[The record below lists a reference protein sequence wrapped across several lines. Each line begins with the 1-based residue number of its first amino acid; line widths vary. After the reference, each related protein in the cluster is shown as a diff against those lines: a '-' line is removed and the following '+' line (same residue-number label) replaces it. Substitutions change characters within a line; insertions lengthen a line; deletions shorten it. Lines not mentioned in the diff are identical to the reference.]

1 MNTIAFS
8 VILALRDFA
17 TALLTVQES
26 YEWGW
31 RMHPMLGWGWGVGMM
46 AMMLTFWAV
55 VIVVAVLGMR
65 WFIGQTKSARGD
77 SALEILRQRFARG
90 EIEKDE
96 FEAKKKQLS

>member
-1 MNTIAFS
+1 MLSS
-8 VILALRDFA
+8 VSELRDSALALLA
-17 TALLTVQES
+17 VQEP

-31 RMHPMLGWGWGVGMM
+31 RMHSMSGWGWGAGMM
-46 AMMLTFWAV
+46 AMMLAFWGIVIVAAV
-55 VIVVAVLGMR
+55 VGMR
-65 WFIGQTKSARGD
+65 WFVGQTKLARGD

>member
-1 MNTIAFS
+1 MDTIFLPFISRLGDFA
-8 VILALRDFA
+8 LALPA
-17 TALLTVQES
+17 VQEP

-31 RMHPMLGWGWGVGMM
+31 RMHSMWGWGWGVGMM

-65 WFIGQTKSARGD
+65 WFVGQTKSARGD